1 MLRSNLGQVQT
12 PFFTWAESNANEKN
26 PMFSLISIRFDSCE
40 VRRLNLAL
48 EVLEFSF
55 IQRDILSQLVN
66 WMLVN
71 QKKKIKVATKS
82 WKIKLKSF
90 SREPAFIN
98 STELF
103 GSVRSRN

>member
-71 QKKKIKVATKS
+71 PKKNLRLQRKVGRLS
-82 WKIKLKSF
+82 LNRSHVSQHSSIQQSF
-90 SREPAFIN
+90 LDP
-98 STELF
+98 
-103 GSVRSRN
+103 